1 MFSESKLPYWLIFPS
16 VLTLGVLIVYPLCFS
31 LWMSFFKSELG
42 LSNPPFVWFRNYIAI
57 WTDPAFW
64 LAMKNT
70 LIWVVGSVMG
80 QIILGMGIAVL
91 LNEKIFGR
99 PFFRGA
105 FFFPWVVPV
114 VVVAYMW
121 RWLYNEQYGIIN
133 HLLMTW
139 GIVKEPIFF
148 LSSAKMAMFSATL
161 VNIWIG
167 TPFAVVML
175 LAGLQTIPL
184 VQYEAAKVDGA
195 SPLQIFLHIT
205 LPHLRRILS
214 IVVLLRTIWVTNNF
228 ATMWLLTKGGPS
240 SATET
245 LPIQIYIR
253 AFGAR
258 NFGEAAAIAAMMFLL
273 SLLLITIYFKLLKTE
288 GEAK

>member
-1 MFSESKLPYWLIFPS
+1 MFRESRLPYWLIFPS
-16 VLTLGVLIVYPLCFS
+16 VLTLGMLIVYPLCFS

-42 LSNPPFVWFRNYIAI
+42 VSNPPFVWFQNYIAI

-64 LAMKNT
+64 LALKNT
-70 LIWVVGSVMG
+70 LIWVVGSVVG

-105 FFFPWVVPV
+105 FFFPWVVPIV
-114 VVVAYMW
+114 VTAYMW

-133 HLLMTW
+133 HLLMAW
-139 GIVKEPIFF
+139 GIVKEPLFF
-148 LSSAKMAMFSATL
+148 LSSAKMAMSSATL

-195 SPLQIFLHIT
+195 SPVQEFFHIT
-205 LPHLRRILS
+205 LPHLKRILS

-245 LPIQIYIR
+245 LPIQIYLR

-258 NFGEAAAIAAMMFLL
+258 KFGEAAAVAAMMFLL
-273 SLLLITIYFKLLKTE
+273 SLLLITIYFKTLKTE
-288 GEAK
+288 GEAR